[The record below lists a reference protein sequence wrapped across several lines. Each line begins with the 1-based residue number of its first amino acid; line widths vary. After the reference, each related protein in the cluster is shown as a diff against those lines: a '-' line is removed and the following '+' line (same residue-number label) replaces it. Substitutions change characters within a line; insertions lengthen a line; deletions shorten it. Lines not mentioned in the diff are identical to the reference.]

1 MSTMRN
7 SVQLIGRPGADPEIK
22 TFDSNSKVAR
32 FRIAVSETRL
42 NANNERVNNTQWFTV
57 VAWNKMAE
65 RVAKVVKKG
74 KRIAIEGELHNND
87 WKDNNGVSHSSTEIW
102 LNDLLVID
110 WDSNEEGK

>member
-1 MSTMRN
+1 
-7 SVQLIGRPGADPEIK
+7 
-22 TFDSNSKVAR
+22 
-32 FRIAVSETRL
+32 
-42 NANNERVNNTQWFTV
+42 
-57 VAWNKMAE
+57 MAE

-74 KRIAIEGELHNND
+74 KRIAIEGELRNND

>member
-42 NANNERVNNTQWFTV
+42 NANNERVNNTQ
-57 VAWNKMAE
+57 
-65 RVAKVVKKG
+65 
-74 KRIAIEGELHNND
+74 
-87 WKDNNGVSHSSTEIW
+87 
-102 LNDLLVID
+102 
-110 WDSNEEGK
+110 